1 MTALYIIAAIVLFFL
16 LVLMLRINVI
26 LINDGELSV
35 FLKLLFIKIRLAPKK
50 KKTPKL
56 SDFKIKKFRK
66 RRLKEER
73 KLRAKQKKKDK
84 KAEEKNEKGDKE
96 EEHQGLKVR
105 VDSGIDLVRYVIAKA
120 VAKFGKHLRIEIRR
134 IAVTVSGDDPA
145 KVAVTYGYVCQAVAY
160 IMELAD
166 NNVNTK
172 YPKGKQGSVSVGVD
186 YISGKSSAE
195 IDITLGMR
203 VWQVF
208 SVLITALKG
217 YVVDMAVKKTEK
229 NKQINKDSESKEDTQ
244 KKNEKRNPV
253 KAGTE
258 V

>member
-1 MTALYIIAAIVLFFL
+1 MIVLYILAGIVLLFL
-16 LVLMLRINVI
+16 LILMLRINVI
-26 LINDGELSV
+26 LINDGELSI
-35 FLKLLFIKIRLAPKK
+35 FLKLLFVKIRLFPN

-66 RRLKEER
+66 WRLKEEK

-84 KAEEKNEKGDKE
+84 KAEEKNEKENKE

-134 IAVTVSGDDPA
+134 IAITVSGDDPA
-145 KVAVTYGYVCQAVAY
+145 TVAVTYGCVCQAVSY

-166 NNVNTK
+166 NSLNTK

-186 YISGKSSAE
+186 YISGKSNAY
-195 IDITLGMR
+195 IDITLGIR
-203 VWQVF
+203 VWQVL
-208 SVLITALKG
+208 SVLLTALKG
-217 YVVDMAVKKTEK
+217 YVIDMADKKNAKKTADK
-229 NKQINKDSESKEDTQ
+229 KESSDDIQ
-244 KKNEKRNPV
+244 NKNEKRNPV